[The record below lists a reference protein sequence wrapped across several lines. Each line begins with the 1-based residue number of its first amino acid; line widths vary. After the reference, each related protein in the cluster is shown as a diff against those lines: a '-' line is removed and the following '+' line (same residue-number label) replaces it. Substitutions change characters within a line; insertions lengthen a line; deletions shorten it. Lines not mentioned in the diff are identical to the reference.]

1 MKKFL
6 IVLLILNIF
15 AISVFAQEFS
25 ADMVTKSK
33 GITTK
38 SKLFVTKEKT
48 RVEMPDQKSGKVT
61 VIITRVDKKVSWIL
75 MPGNLYM
82 EQAYKTEN
90 TAVTKDKMSGEV
102 ERKHM
107 GKEKINGVDTDKYKI
122 TIVQKDVKSI
132 LFAWFD
138 KDGFPV
144 KTADEKETW
153 SSEYLNMKKGKQSAS
168 LFEIPNGYTKFTMPK
183 M

>member
-1 MKKFL
+1 MKKFFF
-6 IVLLILNIF
+6 VLLILSAFVISIF
-15 AISVFAQEFS
+15 TQEFS

-38 SKLFVTKEKT
+38 SKVFIAKDKT
-48 RVEMPDQKSGKVT
+48 RVEMNDPKSKNAT
-61 VIITRVDKKVSWIL
+61 VMITRLDKKVSWIL
-75 MPGNLYM
+75 MPGNLFM
-82 EQAYKTEN
+82 EQAYKPEN
-90 TAVTKDKMSGEV
+90 AVVSKDKMSGEA

-122 TIVQKDVKSI
+122 TIVDKNIKSI
-132 LFAWFD
+132 IIAWFN

-153 SSEYLNMKKGKQSAS
+153 SSEYLNIKKGKQDAS
-168 LFEIPNGYTKFTMPK
+168 LFEIPKGYTKFTMPK